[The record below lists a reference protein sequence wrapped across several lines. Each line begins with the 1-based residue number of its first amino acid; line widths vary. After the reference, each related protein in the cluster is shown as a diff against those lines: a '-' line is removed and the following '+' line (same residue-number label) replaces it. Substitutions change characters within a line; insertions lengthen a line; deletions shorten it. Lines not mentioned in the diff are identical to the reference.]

1 MSSEKPTRNPT
12 SHPPRTR
19 LPRGHRTSPRQPPTP
34 GAGIVALPTVIPEI
48 VVGFDEEAVAN
59 AGIAALAACPELFTH
74 GGQLVTLVP
83 VPDLGAALPGA
94 SPVLQI
100 ERLPTPRLRELL
112 SRSARWLVPRSDEPA
127 EGVLS
132 HVPAWAVSGIAA
144 RREWPGLRPLSALV
158 TTPVL
163 RPDGTVL
170 ESPGYDLVTGLYL
183 APHAHHPRVP
193 EHPTQADARAAAEAL
208 LASVRHIPFATPVD
222 RAAWLAMALTT
233 PARFAVGAASPL
245 CIVED
250 GAKSRWAEEVIAD
263 LAAVVGAAPLAVV
276 DVDDLL
282 PSPRRSF
289 DALRASGEPV
299 ARITNGAAMGWRR
312 IHEALLR
319 ARATVGVVWFAATR
333 RSMRDVELT
342 RLALTVRCEGGEG
355 NGHAARDEAT
365 PGTLLIAAL
374 TILRAYQ
381 VAGCPDLRLP
391 RWPGFERWSQ
401 VVRAA
406 VVWSGLPDPISSF
419 TEEPALT
426 SATDATIA
434 DLVVGW
440 SELMPEFPGGCS
452 ARQALD
458 ALNRALP
465 EAYSRLR
472 RAVAVFASGPLNE
485 RSTADRIGR
494 SLTRYRDEQHE
505 GWALVLA
512 GSGNQG
518 NRWAVRSVP

>member
-1 MSSEKPTRNPT
+1 MT
-12 SHPPRTR
+12 
-19 LPRGHRTSPRQPPTP
+19 LP
-34 GAGIVALPTVIPEI
+34 AVIPEI

-59 AGIAALAACPELFTH
+59 AGIAALAACSELFTH

-94 SPVLQI
+94 TPALQI

-112 SRSARWLVPRSDEPA
+112 SRSARWLVPRSDDPA
-127 EGVLS
+127 ESALS
-132 HVPAWAVSGIAA
+132 HVPSWAVSGIAA
-144 RREWPGLRPLSALV
+144 RREWPGLRPLTALV
-158 TTPVL
+158 KAPVL

-170 ESPGYDLVTGLYL
+170 ESPGYDPVTGLYL
-183 APHAHHPRVP
+183 APHAPHPRVP
-193 EHPTQADARAAAEAL
+193 EHPTQADARAAAEVL

-245 CIVED
+245 CIIED
-250 GAKSRWAEEVIAD
+250 GGKSWWAEEVIAD
-263 LAAVVGAAPLAVV
+263 LAVVVGAAPLAVV

-282 PSPRRSF
+282 PSPRRPF
-289 DALRASGEPV
+289 DALRATGEPV

-319 ARATVGVVWFAATR
+319 ARATVGVVWFGAAR

-342 RLALTVRCEGGEG
+342 RQALTVRCEGGEG
-355 NGHAARDEAT
+355 DGHDHAARDEAD
-365 PGTLLIAAL
+365 PGTLLVAAL

-381 VAGCPDLRLP
+381 AAGCPDLRLP

-401 VVRAA
+401 VVRGA

-419 TEEPALT
+419 TAEPALT
-426 SATDATIA
+426 SATDATVA

-452 ARQALD
+452 TRQALD
-458 ALNRALP
+458 ALNRAPP
-465 EAYSRLR
+465 EAYPRLR

-494 SLTRYRDEQHE
+494 CLTRYRDEQHE

>member
-1 MSSEKPTRNPT
+1 MSSSTPSRKPA
-12 SHPPRTR
+12 S
-19 LPRGHRTSPRQPPTP
+19 HRTSPRRPLTSP
-34 GAGIVALPTVIPEI
+34 GIEALPSVIPEI

-83 VPDLGAALPGA
+83 VPNLGAALPGA
-94 SPVLQI
+94 SPALQI

-112 SRSARWLVPRSDEPA
+112 SRSARWLVPRSDDPA
-127 EGVLS
+127 ESVLS

-144 RREWPGLRPLSALV
+144 RREWPGLRPLTALV
-158 TTPVL
+158 TAPVL

-170 ESPGYDLVTGLYL
+170 ESPGYDPVTGLYL
-183 APHAHHPRVP
+183 APHAPHPRVP
-193 EHPTQADARAAAEAL
+193 EHPTQADARSAAEVL

-250 GAKSRWAEEVIAD
+250 GARSRWAEEVIAD

-276 DVDDLL
+276 DVDELL
-282 PSPRRSF
+282 PSPRRPF
-289 DALRASGEPV
+289 DALRVTGEPA
-299 ARITNGAAMGWRR
+299 ARISNGAAMGWRR

-319 ARATVGVVWFAATR
+319 GRATVGVVWFAATSR
-333 RSMRDVELT
+333 LMRDVELT
-342 RLALTVRCEGGEG
+342 RQALTVRCEGGEG
-355 NGHAARDEAT
+355 DGHGDDAAQDEAT
-365 PGTLLIAAL
+365 PATLLVAAL

-381 VAGCPDLRLP
+381 VAGCPDLKLP

-406 VVWSGLPDPISSF
+406 VVWSGLPDPIASF
-419 TEEPALT
+419 TAAPEPT

-440 SELMPEFPGGCS
+440 SELRAEFLGGCS
-452 ARQALD
+452 TRQALD
-458 ALNRALP
+458 ALNRATP
-465 EAYSRLR
+465 EAYPRLR
-472 RAVAVFASGPLNE
+472 RAVAVLAPGPLNE

-494 SLTRYRDEQHE
+494 CLRRYRDEQHE